1 MRFMVFYVTQFLTV
15 NLISTDV
22 KQSINVN
29 TGIQEYRNTGIQ
41 EYRNTGMVQ
50 DYKDSQF
57 CLFNDVLKIML
68 IKL

>member
-29 TGIQEYRNTGIQ
+29 TGIQEYRNTG
-41 EYRNTGMVQ
+41 MVQ
-50 DYKDSQF
+50 DYNDSQF
-57 CLFNDVLKIML
+57 CLFNDVLKMML

>member
-29 TGIQEYRNTGIQ
+29 TGIQEYRNTG
-41 EYRNTGMVQ
+41 MVQ
-50 DYKDSQF
+50 DYNDSQF
-57 CLFNDVLKIML
+57 FLFNDVLKIML